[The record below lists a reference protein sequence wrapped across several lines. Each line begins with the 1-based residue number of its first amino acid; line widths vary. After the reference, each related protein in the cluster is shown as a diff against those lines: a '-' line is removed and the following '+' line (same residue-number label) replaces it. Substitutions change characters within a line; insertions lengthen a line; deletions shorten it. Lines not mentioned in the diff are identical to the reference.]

1 MKLAHRNN
9 PTANR
14 AGRRAFTLIELLVVI
29 SVVVLLIGILTV
41 ALRGVVGAA
50 RAAAERQTVV
60 SLKVG
65 VEQFKKDMGFLP
77 PMIKDFNPAYDTA
90 AVPSQASPP
99 IGYARTPIYT
109 SNDEYGVNSF
119 SFSLA
124 ARNATDRDYLRAD
137 QLNTAAIDS
146 AGNPDLRFSEYSLA
160 WYLAGAL
167 ATTYE
172 QDSQAL
178 PVDGFAGPTM
188 GKVTRGGAFETG
200 RGSFG
205 PYFDVG
211 DSADVISQPS
221 GTELAEGRVSLR
233 SRSGPAFRYYRWLPG
248 RTGETRVLFD
258 SGQELT
264 QLNVPALVGDPS
276 ANPQL
281 RNAEYAIVSAGA
293 DGGFGD
299 LGTENEEA
307 LAIEIGAQ
315 GKTGEA
321 LATAARADNIVE
333 VGQ

>member
-1 MKLAHRNN
+1 
-9 PTANR
+9 
-14 AGRRAFTLIELLVVI
+14 
-29 SVVVLLIGILTV
+29 
-41 ALRGVVGAA
+41 
-50 RAAAERQTVV
+50 
-60 SLKVG
+60 KVG
-65 VEQFKKDMGFLP
+65 VEQFKNDMGFLP

-90 AVPSQASPP
+90 AVPSQPSPP

-109 SNDEYGVNSF
+109 ANDEYGVNSF

-124 ARNATDRDYLRAD
+124 ARNAADRDYLRGETLDA
-137 QLNTAAIDS
+137 TALGTGTD
-146 AGNPDLRFSEYSLA
+146 DLRFSEYSLA

-172 QDSQAL
+172 QDSQTL

-211 DSADVISQPS
+211 NSADVISQPS
-221 GTELAEGRVSLR
+221 AAELAEGRVSLR

>member
-1 MKLAHRNN
+1 MNQSSRTIPSTTNAF
-9 PTANR
+9 
-14 AGRRAFTLIELLVVI
+14 RRAFTLIELLVVI
-29 SVVVLLIGILTV
+29 SLVAILIGIISV
-41 ALRGVVGAA
+41 GLRGVVAAA
-50 RAAAERQTVV
+50 RSAAERQTVV

-65 VEQFKKDMGFLP
+65 VEQFKNDMGFLP
-77 PMIKDFNPAYDTA
+77 PMIKDFNPAYDSAT
-90 AVPSQASPP
+90 VPSQANPP

-109 SNDEYGVNSF
+109 ANDDYGVNTF

-124 ARNATDRDYLRAD
+124 ARNAADRDYLRGD
-137 QLNTAAIDS
+137 MLDTTALGTGTD
-146 AGNPDLRFSEYSLA
+146 DLRFSEYSLA

-167 ATTYE
+167 GTTYTK
-172 QDSQAL
+172 DSQQV

-221 GTELAEGRVSLR
+221 ATELAEGRVSLR

-248 RTGETRVLFD
+248 RDGETRVLFD
-258 SGQELT
+258 SGSELA
-264 QLNVPALVGDPS
+264 QLNVPALVGDP
-276 ANPQL
+276 ATNPQL
-281 RNAEYAIVSAGA
+281 RDAEYAIVSAGA

-299 LGTENEEA
+299 LGTEDEAA
-307 LAIEIGAQ
+307 LAVEIGAQ

-333 VGQ
+333 VGK